1 MKRIIIACATL
12 RRELLSAMEANHCT
26 DPILWLRA
34 GAHNS
39 PEKRLKEIH
48 AALEKCDGY
57 DTVLLCMTFCGN
69 SLVGLSSGK
78 HTLVLPRFDDCL
90 SLLLNSRKRPTDTYF
105 LNEGWLQGSENLLK
119 EYDTAIEKYGKTR
132 ADRIFSAMLKNYRR
146 VVWLSHSPAPECVR
160 DFAHHFSLDLSV
172 EIPDYSMLYK
182 LTQADWDDNFL
193 IVPPECQITLNMRN
207 GGISN
212 V

>member
-90 SLLLNSRKRPTDTYF
+90 SLLLNKCKRPMDTYF
-105 LNEGWLQGSENLLK
+105 LNEGWLLGKENLLS
-119 EYDTAIEKYGKTR
+119 EYDAAIKKYGKNR
-132 ADRIFSAMLKNYRR
+132 ADRIFGSMLKNYRR
-146 VVWLSHSPAPECVR
+146 MVWLSHSPAPAHVR
-160 DFAHHFSLDLSV
+160 DFAIHFSLELFEEKPELS
-172 EIPDYSMLYK
+172 LFHK
-182 LTQADWDDNFL
+182 LIQSDWDDDFL
-193 IVPPECQITLNMRN
+193 IVPPGSQITLNMRK